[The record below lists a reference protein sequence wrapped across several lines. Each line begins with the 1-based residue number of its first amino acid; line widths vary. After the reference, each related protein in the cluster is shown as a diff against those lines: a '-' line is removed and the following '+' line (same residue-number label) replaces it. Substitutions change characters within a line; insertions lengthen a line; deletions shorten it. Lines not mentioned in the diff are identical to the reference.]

1 MHKRLNETSSV
12 SVNYGFKIF
21 AFFPERFRNNYIAL
35 RGKAL
40 PDKLNNSII
49 CTRGR
54 VSCK

>member
-1 MHKRLNETSSV
+1 MHKRLKETSSL
-12 SVNYGFKIF
+12 SMNYGFKIF

-40 PDKLNNSII
+40 PDKLNSSII